1 MTAMMLTT
9 KDDSA
14 RGSVACQNQIIF
26 SSEREIIE

>member
-9 KDDSA
+9 TDDSA
-14 RGSVACQNQIIF
+14 RGSVACQSQIIF